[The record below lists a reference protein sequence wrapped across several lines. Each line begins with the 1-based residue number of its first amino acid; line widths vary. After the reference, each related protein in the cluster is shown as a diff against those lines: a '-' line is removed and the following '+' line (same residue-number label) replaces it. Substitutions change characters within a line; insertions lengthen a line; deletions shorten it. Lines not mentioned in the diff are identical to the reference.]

1 MVMICQVPLLML
13 PCIFN
18 WDGGGEGFQVVNVH
32 IPQDLSYLR
41 RLICE
46 RQKVLNNLGR
56 GLTEKAVRG
65 EEQFH
70 YTGESAD
77 VLFCND
83 GCI

>member
-1 MVMICQVPLLML
+1 M
-13 PCIFN
+13 
-18 WDGGGEGFQVVNVH
+18 VNVH

-77 VLFCND
+77 VLFGYD